1 MYEILM
7 DGNTLYYPG
16 DKECTVIDPEIEL
29 KMNDSGTAKMK
40 VPIINPYYDS
50 IMLRNSMIT
59 VTKNDREVFYGE
71 VRAYTGNMGQE
82 RELTAVGALSFLSNS
97 RQPQRNWGKITP
109 LQFLTGVLDIHNQQM
124 FNDDRKKIYVGY
136 VTVSNTL
143 NAGDK
148 ITDNNST
155 LDAIRDNLISVHGGV
170 LRLRH
175 ENDTLYLDY
184 VNLNEYGEYCNQII
198 QLGDNIMDYT
208 ENFNAEGVKTVVIPL
223 GARIDDDTESEFE
236 ERVDIT
242 SVNDN
247 KNYIIGSNAAVSN
260 YGYIWTTV
268 TYDSISDPANLKTM
282 GQTYLR
288 ETQFERATFKLTAV
302 DLSAVDSSIDTM
314 YFGDRVNIQAEL
326 FGLNATYP
334 IVEMTMKPQ
343 NPEGERIVMSANLRS
358 KKATLTGRVTSA
370 DRDAV
375 LAARREAMRIESV
388 IKSEVANIMNT
399 FTGQNGGY
407 KIEEYDEN
415 GLWLR
420 TLYMDAPDKTQATNV
435 MEFSMRGIRF
445 STAGYAP
452 ATSSAWKSAWTLDGK
467 FVSQE
472 IFSNIVFA
480 NLLKVGIIQDVAEHT
495 YWNLE
500 NGDFVSRSSDEKLL
514 MQQGYLRGYKREY
527 DPSATPSPYD
537 PDSQYI
543 NTLVGTLDLSADYGD
558 GINRVALRSETE
570 LMLQANQNE
579 IIVKNDETRFS
590 KRINCENIVSGGKI
604 TCGSVVPS
612 NGASGGTITFKQN
625 NGLDVTLTVKNG
637 IVTSFV
643 KEEPAPTPT

>member
-1 MYEILM
+1 MYEILV
-7 DGNTLYYPG
+7 DGKTLYYPG
-16 DKECTVIDPEIEL
+16 DKECTVIDPEIVL

-40 VPIINPYYDS
+40 VPVTNPYYDS
-50 IMLRNSMIT
+50 ILLRKSMIT
-59 VTKNDREVFYGE
+59 VKKNDREVFYGE
-71 VRAYTGNMGQE
+71 VRAYTGNMGLE
-82 RELTAVGALSFLSNS
+82 RQLTAVGALSFLSDS
-97 RQPQRNWGKITP
+97 RQPQRNWGSMTP

-124 FNDDRKKIYVGY
+124 FDDDRKKIYLGY

-143 NAGDK
+143 NAGAK

-155 LDAIRDNLISVHGGV
+155 LDAIRENLISVHGGV

-175 ENDTLYLDY
+175 ENGTLYLDY
-184 VNLNEYGEYCNQII
+184 VNLNEYGNYCNQII

-223 GARIDDDTESEFE
+223 GAKIDDDTESEFE
-236 ERVDIT
+236 KRVDIT

-247 KNYIIGSNAAVSN
+247 KNYIIGAGPAVDN

-268 TYDSISDPANLKTM
+268 TYDSISDPATLMTM

-314 YFGDRVNIQAEL
+314 YFGDRVNIQAEM

-343 NPEGERIVMSANLRS
+343 KPEDERIVMSANLRS
-358 KKATLTGRVTSA
+358 KKVTLTGRVTSA
-370 DRDAV
+370 DRDATI
-375 LAARREAMRIESV
+375 AAKREALRMESV
-388 IKSEVANIMNT
+388 IRSEIANIMNT
-399 FTGQNGGY
+399 FSGQYGGY

-415 GLWLR
+415 GHWLR
-420 TLYMDAPDKTQATNV
+420 TLMMDAPDKTQATNI
-435 MEFSMRGIRF
+435 MEWSMRGIRF
-445 STAGYAP
+445 SNGGYAP
-452 ATSSAWKSAWTLDGK
+452 ATSSVWKSAWSIDGK
-467 FVSQE
+467 FVSPE
-472 IFSNIVFA
+472 IFSNIIFA
-480 NLLKVGIIQDVAEHT
+480 NLLKVGIIEDVAEHT

-527 DPSATPSPYD
+527 DPSATPSPHD
-537 PDSQYI
+537 PDSEYI
-543 NTLVGTLDLSADYGD
+543 NTLIGTLDLSADYGD

-570 LMLQANQNE
+570 MMLQANQNE
-579 IIVKNDETRFS
+579 IIVRNNETQFP
-590 KRINCENIVSGGKI
+590 KKINCDGKI

-612 NGASGGTITFKQN
+612 NGASGGTITFKQS
-625 NGLDVTLTVKNG
+625 NGLSVTLTVKNG
-637 IVTSFV
+637 IVTAFD
-643 KEEPAPTPT
+643 KESAAPTPT